1 MTSQSKLRFD
11 NLGKA
16 GLTVA
21 SISAAFSITQAFIN
35 ANSDTDRKTKQPVAD
50 PASPTAP
57 EPPAG
62 QSLPTVQEGD
72 EGTLT
77 AQVAAKPKGPR
88 SPSTFKILQT
98 LGAILREGKFPIS
111 PLVSSVALTVIARAV
126 GELFIH
132 RITSELDEAVSRK
145 NRDGFSKFLTLIL
158 LISVPVAT
166 FQQLSYFSAS
176 NLSSTIRQSLTDLLM
191 KRLVLSPHNLCHPEE
206 LVDQERLEAL
216 LGDVSQAASLSV
228 QLAGD
233 RLKRT
238 TEVLLQA
245 GFLTKTLGFSR
256 LAIILTYLVGTVWIS
271 ARQKQWKSFF
281 SRRVAERETAFK
293 KILARIQRHRDDVA
307 LWNGAAAE
315 QIVVEKL
322 IGKIEAARRTRDTFE
337 FLHGLSGILSGR
349 VGGTALGMFLIA
361 TQWFKE
367 ESRNNSLAQ
376 LLLTGRVMVQFCGSV
391 SSLLE
396 DELIGKFVNGE
407 DATGRL
413 ASSVRR
419 LKASLIDLPK
429 QLPPADA
436 LPFRIRKSNLCLNDV
451 TGMSP
456 DGSVLFQ
463 SLSLE
468 LSPGGALLIHG
479 PQRSGKSAL
488 LRLMAGTWPAV
499 MGEVSRPKSGVLCV
513 PAKPYLI
520 LEGSLKDQVCYPDSG
535 ASIDADRL
543 QTAIQVCKISHLF
556 TTTGIG
562 RSGSGS
568 ALMGDVDQQK
578 LMLARLVY
586 HRPRYA
592 LLDDCWNKLE
602 TDYFVG
608 VLRYLQ
614 SDLQCGV
621 VLATCNADTLKTA
634 YPFDLELVM
643 SNGKQPPRHE
653 IIVHQQARSS

>member
-1 MTSQSKLRFD
+1 ML
-11 NLGKA
+11 
-16 GLTVA
+16 
-21 SISAAFSITQAFIN
+21 
-35 ANSDTDRKTKQPVAD
+35 
-50 PASPTAP
+50 
-57 EPPAG
+57 
-62 QSLPTVQEGD
+62 
-72 EGTLT
+72 
-77 AQVAAKPKGPR
+77 
-88 SPSTFKILQT
+88 
-98 LGAILREGKFPIS
+98 
-111 PLVSSVALTVIARAV
+111 
-126 GELFIH
+126 
-132 RITSELDEAVSRK
+132 
-145 NRDGFSKFLTLIL
+145 
-158 LISVPVAT
+158 
-166 FQQLSYFSAS
+166 
-176 NLSSTIRQSLTDLLM
+176 
-191 KRLVLSPHNLCHPEE
+191 
-206 LVDQERLEAL
+206 
-216 LGDVSQAASLSV
+216 
-228 QLAGD
+228 
-233 RLKRT
+233 
-238 TEVLLQA
+238 
-245 GFLTKTLGFSR
+245 
-256 LAIILTYLVGTVWIS
+256 
-271 ARQKQWKSFF
+271 
-281 SRRVAERETAFK
+281 
-293 KILARIQRHRDDVA
+293 
-307 LWNGAAAE
+307 
-315 QIVVEKL
+315 
-322 IGKIEAARRTRDTFE
+322 
-337 FLHGLSGILSGR
+337 
-349 VGGTALGMFLIA
+349 
-361 TQWFKE
+361 
-367 ESRNNSLAQ
+367 
-376 LLLTGRVMVQFCGSV
+376 QFCGSV

-535 ASIDADRL
+535 VSIDADRL